1 MCSFGGGG
9 GGGRTFL
16 RVPTAKLA
24 PPPAPIEPPTDPLP
38 PPDPL
43 ETDVNP
49 NVSRS
54 KSKKD
59 KNPATKGTG
68 ALRIKVDPPVQ
79 GGGGSPSG
87 VNP

>member
-1 MCSFGGGG
+1 MCFGGGG
-9 GGGRTFL
+9 GGGRQFL
-16 RVPTAKLA
+16 RVPTAPLA
-24 PPPAPIEPPTDPLP
+24 PAPAPIEPPTDHLP
-38 PPDPL
+38 VPEPL

-49 NVSRS
+49 NVRRS

-79 GGGGSPSG
+79 GGGRSPSG

>member
-1 MCSFGGGG
+1 MCFGGGRG
-9 GGGRTFL
+9 GGSNIL
-16 RVPTAKLA
+16 RIPTAQLA

-38 PPDPL
+38 VPEPL
-43 ETDVNP
+43 DTDVNP
-49 NVSRS
+49 NVRRS